1 MENYN
6 IAHCNYANDAQ
17 LCIIVSPRDCSSV
30 YLLIVFGDYQAKPK
44 IKDKSAFTLH
54 YKISTICELFQ
65 VAIRE
70 SGWCIT
76 DAQISNRWNNL
87 TCCDFKSRNM
97 KCVKVK
103 KKNRNSKANMNWN
116 GWNNLLMVICGI
128 FTVPYKYY
136 LPNKIK
142 ESLHRD
148 KSCLLSLCS
157 IFQLFVFIVL
167 HSTFWK
173 LSNTT
178 CAFSLYVG
186 LEKQIASDRLYRLYF
201 TLEIYT
207 AGILTTWF
215 RAITKTGTVIIGLL
229 LLRCAFALCR
239 MSG

>member
-103 KKNRNSKANMNWN
+103 KKKNAIVKLIWIGMDETTSW
-116 GWNNLLMVICGI
+116 WWYVE
-128 FTVPYKYY
+128 Y
-136 LPNKIK
+136 
-142 ESLHRD
+142 
-148 KSCLLSLCS
+148 LLSPTNIICQTKSKNPYIEINLVYCLYA
-157 IFQLFVFIVL
+157 LFFNY
-167 HSTFWK
+167 
-173 LSNTT
+173 LS
-178 CAFSLYVG
+178 SLYYIPPFGNCQTPHVPF
-186 LEKQIASDRLYRLYF
+186 LCMLDWRNK
-201 TLEIYT
+201 
-207 AGILTTWF
+207 
-215 RAITKTGTVIIGLL
+215 LL
-229 LLRCAFALCR
+229 LTDCTDYTLHWRFILQEF
-239 MSG
+239 